1 VNTQR
6 LLKLAESQFL
16 NKEYKNALQSYG
28 QILKDNPKMDEAK
41 IGVYLSD
48 LGLESD
54 DEAQALFDYY
64 HTIKDSSENAVDIIN
79 SIIELLDKTKYSI
92 HQLISRQMYMQAAEV
107 DGITYGDFMALV
119 KEKGDFKKV
128 FENIMFSTKVVIT
141 SKEDLIDFI
150 TKLSQNG
157 FKDMALSY
165 LDDMSNIFPQD
176 QEILELY
183 KLFYPIK
190 NSLNS

>member
-1 VNTQR
+1 VNSER

-28 QILKDNPKMDEAK
+28 EILKDNPKMDEAK
-41 IGVYLSD
+41 MGVYLSD
-48 LGLESD
+48 LGLDSD

-64 HTIKDSSENAVDIIN
+64 HTIKDSSEDAVQIINDIIE
-79 SIIELLDKTKYSI
+79 SLDETKYSI
-92 HQLISRQMYMQAAEV
+92 NQLISRQMDMQAEA
-107 DGITYGDFMALV
+107 DGITYDDFLTLV
-119 KEKGDFKKV
+119 KEKGNFKEV

-150 TKLSQNG
+150 IKLSENG
-157 FKDMALSY
+157 FRDMALSY

-183 KLFYPIK
+183 KLFQK
-190 NSLNS
+190 DKH

>member
-1 VNTQR
+1 MKSQR
-6 LLKLAESQFL
+6 LLKLAESKFL
-16 NKEYKNALQSYG
+16 NKEYKIALQLYG
-28 QILKDNPKMDEAK
+28 QILKENPSMNEAK
-41 IGVYLSD
+41 LGVYLSD

-54 DEAQALFDYY
+54 EEAQALFDYY
-64 HTIKDSSENAVDIIN
+64 HTIKESNENAVDIIH
-79 SIIELLDKTKYSI
+79 SIIESLDETKYSI
-92 HQLISRQMYMQAAEV
+92 HQLISKQIDMQVEA
-107 DGITYGDFMALV
+107 DGITYSDFMALA

-128 FENIMFSTKVVIT
+128 FENIMFSTKVIIT

-165 LDDMSNIFPQD
+165 LDDMSGMFPKD

-183 KLFYPIK
+183 KLF
-190 NSLNS
+190 

>member
-1 VNTQR
+1 MVSNQK
-6 LLKLAESQFL
+6 LFKLAESQFL

-28 QILKDNPKMDEAK
+28 EILKNNPKMDEAK
-41 IGVYLSD
+41 LGVYLSD
-48 LGLESD
+48 LGLDNDE
-54 DEAQALFDYY
+54 EAQALFDYY
-64 HTIKDSSENAVDIIN
+64 QMIKDTNENAVDIIN
-79 SIIELLDKTKYSI
+79 NIIESLNETKYSI
-92 HQLISRQMYMQAAEV
+92 NQLISRQMNIQAEAE
-107 DGITYGDFMALV
+107 GITYDDFMTLV

-141 SKEDLIDFI
+141 SKKDLIDFI

-165 LDDMSNIFPQD
+165 LDNMSNIFPQD

-183 KLFYPIK
+183 KLF
-190 NSLNS
+190 

>member
-1 VNTQR
+1 MNTQR

-183 KLFYPIK
+183 KLF
-190 NSLNS
+190 

>member
-1 VNTQR
+1 MERIRVNSER

-28 QILKDNPKMDEAK
+28 EILKDNPKMDEAK
-41 IGVYLSD
+41 MGVYLSD
-48 LGLESD
+48 LGLDSD

-64 HTIKDSSENAVDIIN
+64 HTIKDSSEDAVQIINDIIE
-79 SIIELLDKTKYSI
+79 SLDETKYSI
-92 HQLISRQMYMQAAEV
+92 NQLISRQMDMQAEA
-107 DGITYGDFMALV
+107 DGITYDDFLTLV
-119 KEKGDFKKV
+119 KEKGNFKEV

-150 TKLSQNG
+150 IKLSENG
-157 FKDMALSY
+157 FRDMALSY

-183 KLFYPIK
+183 KLFQK
-190 NSLNS
+190 DKH

>member
-1 VNTQR
+1 MVSNQK
-6 LLKLAESQFL
+6 LFKLAESQFL

-28 QILKDNPKMDEAK
+28 EILKNNPKMDEAK
-41 IGVYLSD
+41 LGVYLSD
-48 LGLESD
+48 LGLDSD

-79 SIIELLDKTKYSI
+79 NIIESLDETKYFI
-92 HQLISRQMYMQAAEV
+92 NQLISRQMNIQAEAE
-107 DGITYGDFMALV
+107 GITYDDFMTLV

-141 SKEDLIDFI
+141 SKKDLIDFI

-165 LDDMSNIFPQD
+165 LDNMSNIFPQD

-183 KLFYPIK
+183 KLF
-190 NSLNS
+190 

>member
-1 VNTQR
+1 MERIRVNSER

-16 NKEYKNALQSYG
+16 KKEYKSALQSYG
-28 QILKDNPKMDEAK
+28 EILKNNPKMDEAK
-41 IGVYLSD
+41 LGVYLSD
-48 LGLESD
+48 LGLDSD

-79 SIIELLDKTKYSI
+79 NIIESLDETKYSI
-92 HQLISRQMYMQAAEV
+92 NQLISRQMDIQAEAE
-107 DGITYGDFMALV
+107 GITYDDFMTLV
-119 KEKGDFKKV
+119 KKRGDFKKV

-165 LDDMSNIFPQD
+165 LDEMSNIFPQD

-183 KLFYPIK
+183 KLF
-190 NSLNS
+190 